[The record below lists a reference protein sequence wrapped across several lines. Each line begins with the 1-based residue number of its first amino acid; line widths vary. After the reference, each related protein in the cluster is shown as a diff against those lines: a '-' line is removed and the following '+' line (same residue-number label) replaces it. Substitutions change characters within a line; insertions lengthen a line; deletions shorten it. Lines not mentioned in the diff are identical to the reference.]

1 MDTYQEQ
8 KDAAKPNWMAEH
20 EASDTKQFDDI
31 RNALQRIE
39 IKLDPIFDNYTTA
52 TRMGKWGMALMMVLS
67 VLLGIV
73 LSLKALFTK

>member
-1 MDTYQEQ
+1 MDHEQ
-8 KDAAKPNWMAEH
+8 KPRWMAEH
-20 EASDTKQFDDI
+20 EASDTRQFDDI

-67 VLLGIV
+67 VLLGLI
-73 LSLKALFTK
+73 LSLKALFNK

>member
-1 MDTYQEQ
+1 METHQEQ
-8 KDAAKPNWMAEH
+8 RNAIKPKWMEEH

-67 VLLGIV
+67 VLLGLI
-73 LSLKALFTK
+73 LSLKALFTR

>member
-1 MDTYQEQ
+1 MDHE
-8 KDAAKPNWMAEH
+8 KLKWMAEH

-52 TRMGKWGMALMMVLS
+52 TRLGKWGMALMMVLS
-67 VLLGIV
+67 VLLGVI
-73 LSLKALFTK
+73 LSLKAIFTR